1 MVPAG
6 RPESDREGR
15 GMGVTGEGVVD
26 RSRPAQR
33 WPALAAIASAVVAV
47 DQFTKEAVRAS
58 FEPGEGM
65 HAFGA
70 YWIQHFQNAG
80 VSGGGLEGRALP
92 LAVLSMMGVV
102 LLYDF
107 LAPRSRARL
116 SLAVGFGLLVGGGL
130 GNLVDRW
137 RLGLVTDFIRS
148 GERAF
153 NIADVAIFSGG
164 LIILTALVVTL
175 VRILVQGPAAVQPTS
190 RGG

>member
-1 MVPAG
+1 
-6 RPESDREGR
+6 
-15 GMGVTGEGVVD
+15 MGVTREGTVD
-26 RSRPAQR
+26 GNRPAPR
-33 WPALAAIASAVVAV
+33 WLALAAIASAVVAV
-47 DQFTKEAVRAS
+47 DQFTKEAVRTA
-58 FEPGEGM
+58 FDPGEGV

-80 VSGGGLEGRALP
+80 VSGGGLEGSALP

-102 LLYDF
+102 LLYEF

-137 RLGLVTDFIRS
+137 RLGLVTDFIRT

-153 NIADVAIFSGG
+153 NIADVAIFAGG
-164 LIILTALVVTL
+164 MIIFTALLATL
-175 VRILVQGPAAVQPTS
+175 VRILVQGPEAHPTS